1 MGGGTMHIDFP
12 KIQFNSSSTTLSAV
26 SSSSSHNLNLSVP
39 SNYASPLRPSSSS
52 SCQNEICKKLEAVDG
67 NENKIGTGSFNNF
80 ILGPVPSKP
89 EVENALAA
97 LHSYIHGIS
106 SSTPE
111 FKWLKPLL
119 DSCHSRGL
127 LCQGLGRVYD
137 GLTLLLTE
145 PSVKR
150 LVVSISSDKAVWDAI
165 KNNELVRKLLDLP
178 LPAVENGRPGN
189 SSGEAEPD
197 NDILQW
203 ILDFAKAKVSELVL
217 KFQSLLNEV
226 FRSGKREKPNEE
238 TRGNHENQEGSS
250 SARRECIRF
259 CILLLRIQ
267 NDNVISLYSNCI
279 P

>member
-12 KIQFNSSSTTLSAV
+12 KIQLNSSSTTLSAV

-52 SCQNEICKKLEAVDG
+52 SSSSSCQNEICKRLEVVDG

-89 EVENALAA
+89 EVETALAA
-97 LHSYIHGIS
+97 LHNYIHGIS

-137 GLTLLLTE
+137 GFILLLTE

-203 ILDFAKAKVSELVL
+203 ILDFAKAKVTELVL

-238 TRGNHENQEGSS
+238 TRGQLEEEIRSS
-250 SARRECIRF
+250 LILSIVMLLIVIVARV
-259 CILLLRIQ
+259 Q
-267 NDNVISLYSNCI
+267 TV
-279 P
+279 